1 MDTSHV
7 DVDDAGRDDIDV
19 VEVVDALAAR
29 QMQLPLILRF
39 PDILRHRMQEL
50 QACFSAAM
58 SKFDY
63 RVGLPLFFSS
73 LAPHNITQAILLD
86 QSPPVAFGPMLD

>member
-1 MDTSHV
+1 MLFNLQKLTKVISHV
-7 DVDDAGRDDIDV
+7 DVDDAGKDDIDV
-19 VEVVDALAAR
+19 VKVVNALAAR

-63 RVGLPLFFSS
+63 QVGLPSFFSS
-73 LAPHNITQAILLD
+73 LAPHNVPHAILLD
-86 QSPPVAFGPMLD
+86 